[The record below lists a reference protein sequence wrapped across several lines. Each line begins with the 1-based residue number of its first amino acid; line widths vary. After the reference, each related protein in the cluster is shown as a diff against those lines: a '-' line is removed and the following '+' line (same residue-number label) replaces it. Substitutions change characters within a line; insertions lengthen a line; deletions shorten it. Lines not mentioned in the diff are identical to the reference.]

1 MIMKKYFIFA
11 AVAAAGLFASCSS
24 SDDIAANDAQN
35 PIEDPDKAPQIR
47 LNIGNIVDLS
57 TRGTGTVGGVGTGT
71 NKWAG
76 QHINVFMFTK
86 DENKQTTLNLTDI
99 STNATPQY
107 LYNNTDMVT
116 PGSAENLIPGMGVSA
131 NRADGEAMISDGTIQ
146 YYPLQGNFD
155 FFGYHVS
162 DANENQGPIVKDGAS
177 AVEYYSQTDIDD
189 AAAAYS
195 SDNVAGMDAAAQAAW
210 MASHPAYGKSTTD
223 VKTPASAGTLWKLP
237 FLINGTQDVMS
248 TKAAL
253 TTGQS
258 ALVGDDYYSAKA
270 ARKEVQPTLTFKHL
284 LTRLQFALKA
294 GNDAAGGVTV
304 AGTYSQAEADDYNA
318 TLTGALPINGTTA
331 LTEAQADAYNATLTG
346 ALPIN
351 GTTPL
356 TEAQADAY
364 NATLANAL
372 PINGTTT
379 LTEAQADA
387 YNATLD
393 GALPIN
399 GTTELTATQANAYN
413 ATLTNAVAAGAAA
426 PADYNTKVGSAPA
439 DNSSLT
445 AEEAIAYNATLDNAK
460 AAGSTIDAATAK
472 AWNADAA
479 NVTGAVARDGS
490 ATLAAAT
497 AKAWNAVAANVTG
510 AVARTG
516 SATLDADL
524 AKAWNAVV
532 ANVAGAVARTGSA
545 TLDADKAKA
554 YNATL
559 TGHKSAGDAKAGGVD
574 ATLAVK
580 VTDIKALSEN
590 TEGDLA
596 VAWTGDLADNA
607 KITWK
612 TVQPDED
619 NRWLALMERPAYK
632 QVASPAASLT
642 ADDFTDLATKK
653 AALDNTAADY
663 ATKLA
668 ELNDEATARYKEK
681 ISAPIYALLTTA
693 AQANYEEITIKEN
706 EKLIALTPTSPNVA
720 TSETGAAR
728 YPETAIG
735 EAIIL
740 SPSTENIALKVS
752 VTQKVKTNWDGTTTD
767 KSQTYP
773 LTITAP
779 TGGFLPNTSYK
790 VILTVYGFERIEVHT
805 VIVPWE
811 EGTAINIG
819 QD

>member
-71 NKWAG
+71 NQWAG

-155 FFGYHVS
+155 FFGYHVD

-177 AVEYYSQTDIDD
+177 AVEYYSQTEIDD
-189 AAAAYS
+189 AADAYS
-195 SDNVAGMDAAAQAAW
+195 SDNVADMDPTAQATW
-210 MASHPAYGKSTTD
+210 MTAHPAYGKSTTD

-284 LTRLQFALKA
+284 LTRLQFVIKA
-294 GNDAAGGVTV
+294 GNDAAGGLTGVTPAV
-304 AGTYSQAEADDYNA
+304 YYTQTECDTHNAGLAGALAATAGPFYSFTACSKAELGNPSWTTTGKVQFIKEQTESSGDYTIIQVIQNNLVDHAQMDGKYFAVKETATNLAASLANA
-318 TLTGALPINGTTA
+318 TLDLYWVTKSGDTYTIGSTTETGTILEGGAISVYNLATVETAAATAAIN
-331 LTEAQADAYNATLTG
+331 AYNATLTG
-346 ALPIN
+346 AWTTSMVKTAASG
-351 GTTPL
+351 GT
-356 TEAQADAY
+356 
-364 NATLANAL
+364 
-372 PINGTTT
+372 
-379 LTEAQADA
+379 
-387 YNATLD
+387 
-393 GALPIN
+393 
-399 GTTELTATQANAYN
+399 
-413 ATLTNAVAAGAAA
+413 
-426 PADYNTKVGSAPA
+426 
-439 DNSSLT
+439 
-445 AEEAIAYNATLDNAK
+445 
-460 AAGSTIDAATAK
+460 
-472 AWNADAA
+472 
-479 NVTGAVARDGS
+479 
-490 ATLAAAT
+490 
-497 AKAWNAVAANVTG
+497 
-510 AVARTG
+510 
-516 SATLDADL
+516 
-524 AKAWNAVV
+524 
-532 ANVAGAVARTGSA
+532 
-545 TLDADKAKA
+545 
-554 YNATL
+554 
-559 TGHKSAGDAKAGGVD
+559 VD

-580 VTDIKALSEN
+580 VTGIQALSAN
-590 TEGDLA
+590 TKGDLA
-596 VAWTGDLADNA
+596 VAWTGDLEDDA
-607 KITWK
+607 KISWTA
-612 TVQPDED
+612 TQPAEAD
-619 NRWLALMERPAYK
+619 RWLTLMERPAYK

-681 ISAPIYALLTTA
+681 ISAPIFALLTTA

-706 EKLIALTPTSPNVA
+706 EKLIALTPTSPTV
-720 TSETGAAR
+720 TTTETGAAR
-728 YPETAIG
+728 YPETPIG

-740 SPSTENIALKVS
+740 SPSTADISMKVNVS
-752 VTQKVKTNWDGTTTD
+752 QKVKTNWDGTTDD
-767 KSQTYP
+767 KEQTYP

-779 TGGFLPNTSYK
+779 SGGFKPNTSYK

-811 EGTAINIG
+811 PGEDIEVG